1 MRLGLEL
8 LTADTWCPL
17 CDEIL
22 DTRASHAMACMS
34 GGDAVR
40 LHNELRD
47 AVFVKCMAAGIQG
60 HREQAELLPDDPCR
74 RPGGQGIAM
83 DFAVTSPLQIALVQA
98 AAERPLAAARAYEE
112 RKFADRH
119 TAQRCLDH
127 GVRLVPM
134 VAESTGGW
142 GPEAQKAF
150 KVIARSL
157 SSVTGLP
164 HGLAV
169 AQMYESLSVK
179 LMRAIARSTLARTSR
194 AMAEASSLAAS
205 AAARELATQ

>member
-1 MRLGLEL
+1 
-8 LTADTWCPL
+8 
-17 CDEIL
+17 
-22 DTRASHAMACMS
+22 MACMS

-47 AVFVKCMAAGIQG
+47 AVFVKCMAVGVQC
-60 HREQAELLPDDPCR
+60 HREQAELLPDDPRR
-74 RPGGQGIAM
+74 RPGDIYIPQWPGGQCIAM

-98 AAERPLAAARAYEE
+98 AAESPLAAARAYEE
-112 RKFADRH
+112 RKFADRR
-119 TAQRCLDH
+119 TSQRCLDH

-134 VAESTGGW
+134 VVESMGGW

-150 KVIARSL
+150 KVIARAL
-157 SSVTGLP
+157 SSSTGLP

-179 LMRAIARSTLARTSR
+179 LMRAVARSTLARTSR

-205 AAARELATQ
+205 AAARELAAQQDVWQ